1 MPCSEIVLVALAS
14 GMGPAGFRVVVL
26 RMKRVDRSGPD
37 SPSEAWA
44 IGLKN
49 ATRTPLRSKA
59 FTRPRATV
67 VKPTPVPAAA
77 RKNAC
82 FMWREE
88 RFHALSSALHWLER
102 PDTTS
107 PIGW

>member
-1 MPCSEIVLVALAS
+1 MPCSEIVLVAVAS
-14 GMGPAGFRVVVL
+14 GMGSAGFRVVVL
-26 RMKRVDRSGPD
+26 RMKRVELSGPE
-37 SPSEAWA
+37 SPSDACA

-67 VKPTPVPAAA
+67 VKPTPVPAGA

-82 FMWREE
+82 FMSMIRA
-88 RFHALSSALHWLER
+88 RHFLTVT
-102 PDTTS
+102 DTPQVGHLQAST
-107 PIGW
+107 IRD